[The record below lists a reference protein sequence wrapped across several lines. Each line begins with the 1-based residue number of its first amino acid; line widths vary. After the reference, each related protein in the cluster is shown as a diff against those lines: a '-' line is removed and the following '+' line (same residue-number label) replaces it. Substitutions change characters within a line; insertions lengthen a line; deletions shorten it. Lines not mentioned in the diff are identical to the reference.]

1 MTIQDLRQQFVARYG
16 EGEFHGFFSPGRV
29 NLIGEHTDYNGGFVF
44 PCALSF
50 GAFLLIRKNDRKR
63 VKFASLNMPF
73 EAEVRLEDL
82 NRKVGKEWVNYPIGV
97 FAQFLKKGVTFT
109 EGADILIYGDV
120 PNGAGLSSSAAL
132 EMVTAVAVN
141 EIWQVGLDRLE
152 LIKMSQKAEH
162 EFAGVMCGIM
172 DQFVS
177 GMGKAE
183 HAVFL
188 NCDTLEYDLVPVKLD
203 GIKIVISNTNS
214 PHKLDS
220 GMYNLRVSECHAAV
234 EEISKFKPV
243 KVLAEV
249 TPEEFSGLEDKIQ
262 NEAARKRARHVIS
275 EIDRTEQAVKEL
287 RAGNIARFGQ
297 LMNGSHDSL
306 RDDYEVTG
314 HELDTMVDEARKIE
328 GVIGSRMTG
337 GGFGGCTVSLV
348 REDAI
353 PLFIEQVGKNYE
365 LKTGLKPAFY
375 VAEIGDGAKM
385 LF

>member
-1 MTIQDLRQQFVARYG
+1 MKKAFREAYG
-16 EGEFHGFFSPGRV
+16 HEAEAVYFAPGRV

-50 GAFLLIRKNDRKR
+50 GAYLMIRKTERKSVR
-63 VKFASLNMPF
+63 FASMNLPF
-73 EAEVRLEDL
+73 EAEVALGDL
-82 NRKVGKEWVNYPIGV
+82 DKKVGKEWVNYPIGV
-97 FAQFLKKGVTFT
+97 FAQFLKKGIQFK
-109 EGADILIYGDV
+109 EGADILIFGDV

-141 EIWQVGLDRLE
+141 DIWNAGIDRVE

-188 NCDTLEYDLVPVKLD
+188 NCDTLDFELVPVRLD
-203 GIKIVISNTNS
+203 GVKILISNTNS

-220 GMYNLRVSECHAAV
+220 GMYNQRVRECHAAV
-234 EEISKFKPV
+234 DAISKYKPIKALV
-243 KVLAEV
+243 EVSEAE
-249 TPEEFSGLEDKIQ
+249 FAGLEDKI
-262 NEAARKRARHVIS
+262 EDLAARKRARHVIT
-275 EIDRTEQAVKEL
+275 EIARTEQAVKEL
-287 RAGNIARFGQ
+287 QAGNLENFGK
-297 LMNGSHDSL
+297 LMNGSHNSL

-314 HELDTMVDEARKIE
+314 LELDTMVEEARKIE

-348 REDAI
+348 RDEAVDT
-353 PLFIEQVGKNYE
+353 FIAEVGKNYE
-365 LKTGLKPAFY
+365 AKTGLKPAFY
-375 VAEIGDGAKM
+375 VAEIGDGAKR